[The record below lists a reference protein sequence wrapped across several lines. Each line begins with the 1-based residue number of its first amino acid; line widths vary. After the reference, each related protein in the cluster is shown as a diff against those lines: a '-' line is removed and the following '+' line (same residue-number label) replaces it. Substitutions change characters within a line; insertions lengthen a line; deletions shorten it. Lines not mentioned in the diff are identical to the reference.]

1 MGKTFPSP
9 GPGRPVAIGRST
21 ELWQDAIGSP
31 VPRSHRNLM
40 TPSPAPQH
48 NEERRRAVT
57 TRPSKRRPRPRIH
70 GAGLVLIVDDAP
82 DARDIYSLHFRH
94 HGYAALTAP
103 DGDTGIATA
112 IRMRPDVIVMDLAMP
127 GINGIS
133 AAHHLKNEPR
143 TRDIPIILLT
153 GHAGKAIQY
162 GALEM
167 GVDVFLTKP
176 CLPED
181 LETHVQR
188 LIQRR
193 RTTS

>member
-1 MGKTFPSP
+1 MS
-9 GPGRPVAIGRST
+9 
-21 ELWQDAIGSP
+21 
-31 VPRSHRNLM
+31 
-40 TPSPAPQH
+40 PSPAPQH
-48 NEERRRAVT
+48 NEERRRAVAS
-57 TRPSKRRPRPRIH
+57 RPITRRPRPRIH
-70 GAGLVLIVDDAP
+70 GTGLVLIVDDSS
-82 DARDIYSLHFRH
+82 DARDIYSLYFRH
-94 HGYAALTAP
+94 RGYAALTAP

-133 AAHHLKNEPR
+133 AAHHLKHEPR
-143 TRDIPIILLT
+143 TRSIPIILLT
-153 GHAGKAIQY
+153 GHSGKAIQH

-181 LETHVQR
+181 LETHVER
-188 LIQRR
+188 LIQQR